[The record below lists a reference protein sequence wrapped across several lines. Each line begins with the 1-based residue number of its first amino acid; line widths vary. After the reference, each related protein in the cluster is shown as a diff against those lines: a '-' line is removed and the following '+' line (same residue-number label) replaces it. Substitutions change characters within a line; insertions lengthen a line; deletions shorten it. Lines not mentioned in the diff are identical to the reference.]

1 MSAAALHRHATRNQ
15 LPGADCAAP
24 ELNCKQQMW
33 GLLCAAGAQQQ
44 AGQQKAGE
52 DRKREMRVC
61 LL

>member
-1 MSAAALHRHATRNQ
+1 MLF
-15 LPGADCAAP
+15 PAP
-24 ELNCKQQMW
+24 LARRSTKKQMW
-33 GLLCAAGAQQQ
+33 GMELCAAGAQQQ